1 MLGSTGVDRCG
12 PFVAP
17 DLREGAEAGGGAETE
32 VISDSPCSQ
41 NQPFVAGA
49 LKDYVAAWREEGAE
63 EWVCSVLAQGYAIPF
78 ISAPPPLSKSLVA
91 LTAYTPGSEKLKV
104 LDCEVKA
111 MLAKQAIE
119 VVRGD
124 FTGFYNRLFVV
135 TKANGGWRLVLD
147 VSALNKF
154 VLQTKFTM
162 ESPRSVLRSVR
173 RGDWMFSI
181 DLQDAYSTFIFQY
194 TQNPAN
200 T

>member
-119 VVRGD
+119 VV
-124 FTGFYNRLFVV
+124 L
-135 TKANGGWRLVLD
+135 GWRPVLD
-147 VSALNKF
+147 VSALNEF

-173 RGDWMFSI
+173 RGDWMFPI
-181 DLQDAYSTFIFQY
+181 DLQDAYCGVNS
-194 TQNPAN
+194 NP
-200 T
+200 TRER